1 MVASPLVALRAQL
14 RSGDGRLDLIDVEK
28 WLAEA
33 DEVDLRVISRATGPV
48 LDIGCG
54 PGRHVEAL
62 SRRSTEVVGIDLSP
76 EFVALARAYGRPV
89 HLQSVFDPL
98 PGGAKWGSV
107 LLFDGSVGIG
117 GCPDTLLR
125 RVGELLA
132 PGGSALVETG
142 APGDPSEPLDLYIES
157 GHSGGSWFSW
167 ASLSAADAKSAANRA
182 GLSLADLWEDSGR
195 WFVQLD
201 KRLITPSALICER
214 SGKPDV
220 A

>member
-1 MVASPLVALRAQL
+1 MVSPLVAVRAQL
-14 RSGDGRLDLIDVEK
+14 RFGDGRLDFLDVDR
-28 WLAEA
+28 WLSEA

-76 EFVALARAYGRPV
+76 EFVALAQSFGRPV
-89 HLQSVFDPL
+89 RLQSVFDPL
-98 PGGAKWGSV
+98 LGGPRWGSV

-117 GCPDTLLR
+117 GSPDTLLR
-125 RVGELLA
+125 RVVELLV
-132 PGGSALVETG
+132 PGGRALVETG
-142 APGDPSEPLDLYIES
+142 APGDPSEVLELFIES
-157 GHSGGSWFSW
+157 GEDRGAWFVW
-167 ASLSAADAKSAANRA
+167 ASLSAADAEFVA
-182 GLSLADLWEDSGR
+182 GVVGLTLTDIWEDSGR

-201 KRLITPSALICER
+201 KPPLVSTSLTCER
-214 SGKPDV
+214 SGRSDG

>member
-1 MVASPLVALRAQL
+1 MVSPLIALRVQL
-14 RSGDGRLDLIDVEK
+14 RSRVGRLEFLDVDR

-62 SRRSTEVVGIDLSP
+62 SRRGTDVVGIDLSP
-76 EFVALARAYGRPV
+76 EFVALAQMWGRPV
-89 HLQSVFDPL
+89 RLQSVFDPL
-98 PGGAKWGSV
+98 SGDRKWGSV
-107 LLFDGSVGIG
+107 LLFDGSIGIG

-125 RVGELLA
+125 RVFELLG
-132 PGGSALVETG
+132 PGGTALVETA
-142 APGDPSEPLDLYIES
+142 APGDPSEALELFIES
-157 GHSGGSWFSW
+157 EKGRGEWFSW
-167 ASLSAADAKSAANRA
+167 ASLSADDAESSANRV
-182 GLSLADLWEDSGR
+182 GLLLTDLWEDSGR

-201 KRLITPSALICER
+201 KPSLITPLFTGER
-214 SGKPDV
+214 TGTPDV

>member
-1 MVASPLVALRAQL
+1 MVSPLVALRAQL
-14 RSGDGRLDLIDVEK
+14 RFGDGRLDFLDVNR

-62 SRRSTEVVGIDLSP
+62 SRQSTEVLGIDLSP
-76 EFVALARAYGRPV
+76 EFVALAQSFGRPV
-89 HLQSVFDPL
+89 RLQSVFDHL
-98 PGGAKWGSV
+98 PGEPRWGSA

-117 GCPDTLLR
+117 GSPDTLLR
-125 RVGELLA
+125 RVVELLV
-132 PGGSALVETG
+132 PGGRALVETS
-142 APGDPSEPLDLYIES
+142 APGEPSEDLELFIES
-157 GHSGGSWFSW
+157 GEDSGSWFSW
-167 ASLSAADAKSAANRA
+167 ASLSAADAELVADVA
-182 GLSLADLWEDSGR
+182 GLALTDRWEDSGR

-201 KRLITPSALICER
+201 KPLLLSSLLTCEQ
-214 SGKPDV
+214 SGMQGG